1 MVAMVVREV
10 ASPIPEVQVE
20 MEAPQTSDRIY
31 AEQQVM
37 QEEAISNMPPL
48 ATLLLQRQFDLSQTV
63 KIIGGVAVIGIL
75 WWFVGL
81 DAVITGIIM
90 FCIFFAFG
98 YITMLRH
105 IMKDRTVFFESRKAG
120 QIIDPKQPGVPQYTR
135 RFQVGFDRTA
145 IWAVPNTILRKGFFK
160 IPGEAVTPL
169 PGNIHWYFV
178 DLFDERNYTC
188 VLPRSADVANVC
200 LDANMNPS
208 LGMQFN
214 YQLDILQEAERL
226 DQETLMQWES
236 KLISTEAAREKLLIT
251 QQKVQAILGPAGS
264 GARRDVF
271 FTLQSQVPILQ
282 NLVRVARNSII
293 VLANSVAAE
302 ILYDFM
308 NEPMPAKIKANI
320 NEVRKRLNAPLVG
333 EFRIED
339 LWGI

>member
-1 MVAMVVREV
+1 MADVPVGEHPTPDMYV
-10 ASPIPEVQVE
+10 
-20 MEAPQTSDRIY
+20 EAPSEMPSDRIY
-31 AEQQVM
+31 TEQQIM
-37 QEEAISNMPPL
+37 QDEAITNMPPL
-48 ATLLLQRQFDLSQTV
+48 ARLLSERQYDLSQTI
-63 KIIGGVAVIGIL
+63 KIAVAIVIIVLL
-75 WWFVGL
+75 WYFVGL
-81 DAVITGIIM
+81 DAVVTGIIS

-98 YITMLRH
+98 YITMMRH
-105 IMKDRTVFFESRKAG
+105 IMKDRTIFFECRKAG
-120 QIIDPKQPGVPQYTR
+120 QIIDPKQPGVPQYTKK
-135 RFQVGFDRTA
+135 FQVGFDRTA
-145 IWAVPNTILRKGFFK
+145 IWTVPNTILRKGFFR
-160 IPGEAVTPL
+160 IPGEPVNPL
-169 PGNIHWYFV
+169 PGNVRWYFV

-188 VLPRSADVANVC
+188 VLPRSADVANIC
-200 LDANMNPS
+200 LDANLNPS
-208 LGMQFN
+208 LSMQFN
-214 YQLDILQEAERL
+214 YQLGILEEVAEL
-226 DQETLMQWES
+226 DRETLHLWEQ
-236 KLISTEAAREKLLIT
+236 KLITTEEAREKLLIT
-251 QQKVQAILGPAGS
+251 QQRVQAILGPAGS

>member
-1 MVAMVVREV
+1 LALKEV
-10 ASPIPEVQVE
+10 S
-20 MEAPQTSDRIY
+20 EAPTPDVLVESPTVEDHVY
-31 AEQQVM
+31 GEQQVM

-48 ATLLLQRQFDLSQTV
+48 AMLLMQRQYDLSQTV
-63 KIIGGVAVIGIL
+63 KIIGAIVAIGIL
-75 WWFVGL
+75 WYFVGM
-81 DAVITGIIM
+81 DAVITGIIS

-98 YITMLRH
+98 YVTMMRH
-105 IMKDRTVFFESRKAG
+105 IMKDRTVFFEARKAG
-120 QIIDPKQPGVPQYTR
+120 QIIDPKQPGVPQYTHK
-135 RFQVGFDRTA
+135 FLVGFDRTA
-145 IWAVPNTILRKGFFK
+145 IWAVPNTILRKGFFR
-160 IPGEAVTPL
+160 IPGEPINPL
-169 PGNIHWYFV
+169 PGNVRWYFV

-200 LDANMNPS
+200 LDTNMNPS
-208 LGMQFN
+208 LAMQMD
-214 YQLDILQEAERL
+214 YQLDILQEADKL
-226 DQETLMQWES
+226 DKETLYLWEQ
-236 KLISTEAAREKLLIT
+236 KLITTEEAREKLMIT
-251 QQKVQAILGPAGS
+251 QQRVQAILGPAGS

-333 EFRIED
+333 EFHIED